1 MAKEQVNILQVSDL
15 LAGSMP
21 SMGKVVIRLNS
32 HNDPAQVYLGAVKG
46 RTYSLTPAQGRELI
60 SQMTLALAVLDISM
74 RLEDGPQL
82 H

>member
-1 MAKEQVNILQVSDL
+1 MTKEKITILPVADL

-32 HNDPAQVYLGAVKG
+32 HNDPTQVFLEAVKG
-46 RTYSLTPAQGRELI
+46 RTYSLTLEQGRELI

-74 RLEDGPQL
+74 RLQDAPKL